1 VECVKVLGTALRLS
15 WADLWHEGRM
25 SACTLLAVAAVLAP
39 LLVLAGL
46 RAGVVE
52 GMRAAVLR
60 DPLARQVMSVAHGSF
75 DRVWLDR
82 LAARPEVKWSIPRLR
97 HLSGT
102 LLLERTD
109 GSRQSRVTVL
119 PSAPGDPLLP
129 QGAPGAADAILLSPQ
144 AAARL
149 GVAAGEAVTARLGRR
164 QGEQAETRAIRL
176 TVQAIAPASAAD
188 REAAFLPLPLAEGI
202 EDWESFATA
211 TPTDAM
217 ALPQPAGR
225 DSYASFRAYAK
236 RLEDVGPLVTA
247 LQAEGIETVSRTQEI
262 GPMLAVD
269 RALGRLLLAVAGV
282 GGAGFLLSL
291 AAGLWANVERKRLSL
306 AGLRLMGLPR
316 RGLLAFP
323 VAQAVLLAGGG
334 ALLGCGTALAVAA
347 GINAGFGG
355 VSLDRPL
362 CLISATHCGV
372 AVSAALGGALLAASL
387 AAWRASAVEPFDAV
401 RGP

>member
-1 VECVKVLGTALRLS
+1 
-15 WADLWHEGRM
+15 
-25 SACTLLAVAAVLAP
+25 
-39 LLVLAGL
+39 
-46 RAGVVE
+46 
-52 GMRAAVLR
+52 MRAAVLR

-75 DRVWLDR
+75 DRAWLER
-82 LAARPEVKWSIPRLR
+82 LAARPEVEWSIPRLR

-102 LLLERTD
+102 LLLERPD

-119 PSAPGDPLLP
+119 PSAPGDPLL
-129 QGAPGAADAILLSPQ
+129 QVAPGAEGAILLSPQ

-164 QGEQAETRAIRL
+164 QGEQVETRAIRL
-176 TVQAIAPASAAD
+176 TVQAIAPPGAAD

-202 EDWESFATA
+202 EDWESFAAA
-211 TPTDAM
+211 TPADAA
-217 ALPQPAGR
+217 ALLQPTGR
-225 DSYASFRAYAK
+225 ESYASFRAYAR
-236 RLEDVGPLVTA
+236 RLEDVGPLVNA
-247 LQAEGIETVSRTQEI
+247 LQAEGIETVSRIQEI
-262 GPMLAVD
+262 GPLLAVD
-269 RALGRLLLAVAGV
+269 RALGRLLLAVASV

-323 VAQAVLLAGGG
+323 IAQALLLAGGG
-334 ALLGCGTALAVAA
+334 ALLGCGAALAVAQ
-347 GINAGFGG
+347 GINAGLGG
-355 VSLDRPL
+355 VALDRPL

-372 AVSAALGGALLAASL
+372 ALLAALSGALLAASL
-387 AAWRASAVEPFDAV
+387 AAWRASAAEPFDAV